1 MDIASQL
8 AAKTAAHQYDF
19 DSSGIDFS
27 NPNYK
32 DQANAAAAAASNRN
46 NPTNNPDVA
55 RYLASPEFKAFQQE
69 NAGGIG
75 TMDIYESPYFGG
87 FSSGSFGRGQ
97 DAHYENW
104 LKNNPGTTNTGG
116 NTNVQVG
123 NPVGG
128 TGSNTGGIADINVGG
143 TNTGGTNMGGTTDV
157 NVGETG
163 GTTTGGTTTTT
174 TLDPSQSTLSPN
186 FAQYVYNMMRRGEQ
200 AAMQPYTFYTGQR
213 FAGTSP
219 LEQQAFS
226 GLGSLQTPW
235 QYGAGSGM
243 LYQTGLGSFT
253 RPGTSQAF
261 MSPYIQDVVDV
272 EKREAQRQADIAR
285 TQRGAQAVKAGAFGG
300 SRQAIMEAEA
310 GRNLAQQMGDIQ
322 TRGLQSAYDRA
333 TQQYNAERDAQMRA
347 AMGLGSLGQQQFG
360 SQLQGLQGL
369 LSAGGTQRQIAQ
381 QPLDFGYQQF
391 QESLQYPYKQATF
404 MKSLLEGMPVGAAP
418 YRAATDSDSL
428 FGSALQGGLSGLA
441 LYNMFNK
448 N

>member
-1 MDIASQL
+1 MD
-8 AAKTAAHQYDF
+8 
-19 DSSGIDFS
+19 
-27 NPNYK
+27 
-32 DQANAAAAAASNRN
+32 
-46 NPTNNPDVA
+46 
-55 RYLASPEFKAFQQE
+55 
-69 NAGGIG
+69 
-75 TMDIYESPYFGG
+75 
-87 FSSGSFGRGQ
+87 
-97 DAHYENW
+97 
-104 LKNNPGTTNTGG
+104 GTT
-116 NTNVQVG
+116 
-123 NPVGG
+123 
-128 TGSNTGGIADINVGG
+128 DINVGG
-143 TNTGGTNMGGTTDV
+143 TGGTTT
-157 NVGETG
+157 GGATTG

-200 AAMQPYTFYTGQR
+200 AAMQPFTPYTGQR

-253 RPGTSQAF
+253 RPGTAEAF
-261 MSPYIQDVVDV
+261 MSPYMQNVVDI
-272 EKREAQRQADIAR
+272 EKREAQRQADIAG
-285 TQRGAQAVKAGAFGG
+285 TQRGAKFAQAGAFGG
-300 SRQAIMEAEA
+300 SRQAIMDAEA
-310 GRNLAQQMGDIQ
+310 QRNLAQQMGDIQ
-322 TRGLQSAYDRA
+322 SRGSQAAFERA

-418 YRAATDSDSL
+418 YRPATDSDSI

-441 LYNMFNK
+441 LYNLFNK
-448 N
+448 P